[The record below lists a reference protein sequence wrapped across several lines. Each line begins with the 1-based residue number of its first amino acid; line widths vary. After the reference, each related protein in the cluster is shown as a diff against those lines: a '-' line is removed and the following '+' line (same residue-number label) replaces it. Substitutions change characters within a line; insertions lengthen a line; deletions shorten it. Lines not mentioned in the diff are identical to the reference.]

1 MILLCLQKQDAQLLE
16 PPRIG
21 KKLAIE
27 TLILWPA
34 KVKMQ
39 NLRKKLPFHSH
50 ILFDAPVQ
58 QQTLEAARLL
68 SKGTHFS
75 LAELALRGVKVTFVA
90 QNFKWI
96 PRAKARPDFT
106 CHTGQADADEHTL
119 MGPA

>member
-1 MILLCLQKQDAQLLE
+1 MILLRLQKHDAQLLE

-21 KKLAIE
+21 KK
-27 TLILWPA
+27 TRYRDPVLWPA

-39 NLRKKLPFHSH
+39 NFLS
-50 ILFDAPVQ
+50 ILEFDAPVQ

-75 LAELALRGVKVTFVA
+75 HAELALRGVKVTFVA

-106 CHTGQADADEHTL
+106 CQDPADMTST
-119 MGPA
+119 P